1 MSITAWL
8 TVWNVSIEQLMLLAL
23 PWIGD
28 TQTFVKHTSL
38 YCLTLELKIRTFAG
52 RI

>member
-8 TVWNVSIEQLMLLAL
+8 TIWNVSIEQLILVVLFAL

-28 TQTFVKHTSL
+28 TQTFVKITSEPL
-38 YCLTLELKIRTFAG
+38 QNV
-52 RI
+52 